1 LPKQRFCFY
10 TETISSLTRT
20 YKINL
25 ALTQKVEALKETI
38 SVTITIHTDEDDQRQ
53 LELKVEV
60 SEDRV
65 EQAMRNR
72 ARQLAGQVRIPGFR
86 RGKVPYSVIVQ
97 RFGRD
102 LIRAEAV
109 EEMVQG
115 IYEEAVTEAEVV
127 AYGRPS
133 LDDMEVE
140 PLVLTFTIPLEP
152 IVTLGDYRSIRKD
165 IEEVTISD
173 EAVEEALEQV
183 QTNHQKLESVD
194 RAAEN
199 GDVITIGGKGEL
211 LPQTVDE
218 PVDEEA
224 SEEDSEATDSQL
236 SGGTLFDEESLDL
249 LMDSEKVFPGT
260 EFIEN
265 LIGKSAGDEISF
277 SLTFPEDF
285 EEEDLAG
292 RTAEFSLNMLDVKK
306 RDVPPLD
313 DELAK
318 LEGEYETL
326 DELLDAL
333 RERLQ
338 SQAEDQAQEEL
349 IEGMVDEFL
358 DDAELV
364 YPPAAVE
371 MEMDDSVENFKNQVA
386 RSGWDFDDY
395 MKLQGLTEESLR
407 EDFRD
412 SSEERL
418 QRRLV
423 MRQFVLDEKL
433 RIESED
439 VEALID
445 EHVAR
450 YDNEELQKSMRDFY
464 LSGSG
469 FDMISSEVL
478 SVKVYER
485 IKAIL
490 SGTVPDLEELAE
502 AEQFDDSQLEE
513 EE

>member
-1 LPKQRFCFY
+1 M
-10 TETISSLTRT
+10 
-20 YKINL
+20 
-25 ALTQKVEALKETI
+25 
-38 SVTITIHTDEDDQRQ
+38 TITIHTDEDDQRQ

-86 RGKVPYSVIVQ
+86 PGKVPYSVIVQ

-115 IYEEAVTEAEVV
+115 IYEEAVTEEEVV
-127 AYGRPS
+127 AYGRPT

-152 IVTLGDYRSIRKD
+152 VVTLGDYRSIRKD

-194 RAAEN
+194 RPAEN
-199 GDVITIGGKGEL
+199 GDVITIGGKGKL

-218 PVDEEA
+218 PVDEET

-277 SLTFPEDF
+277 SVTFPEDF

-318 LEGEYETL
+318 LEGDYETL
-326 DELLDAL
+326 EELLDAL
-333 RERLQ
+333 KERLQ

-371 MEMDDSVENFKNQVA
+371 MEIDDTVENFKNQVA
-386 RSGWDFDDY
+386 RSGWDYDDY
-395 MKLQGLTEESLR
+395 VKLQGLTEESMR

-433 RIESED
+433 RIQSED
-439 VEALID
+439 VETLID
-445 EHVAR
+445 ERVAR

-490 SGTVPDLEELAE
+490 SGTAPDLEELAE
-502 AEQFDDSQLEE
+502 AEQLDSSQAEE